1 MRALVIG
8 GSLGGLF
15 AANLLARAGWDVEVF
30 ERVGGELAGRG
41 AGIVT
46 HPELHEALARA
57 GAVVDETLGVKVEDR
72 VTLARDGSVLGRRPL
87 SQILTAWSR
96 LYHLLK
102 EALPRER
109 YRFGWTLERVE
120 QDSRGVT
127 ARFANGERVHGDLLV
142 AADGI
147 RSTVRGQLAP
157 EVGTQYA
164 GYIAWRGLVEEPAL
178 SVATHAALFEHFAF
192 CLPPREQ
199 MLGYPVAGG
208 NNTTR
213 PGKRRWNFVWY
224 RPADGLEA
232 LPRLLTDSKGRTYD
246 MSIPP
251 DRIRPEAIEL
261 MRRAAEEVLAP
272 QFAEVVAKTEHPF
285 FQPIYD
291 LESPQLA
298 FGRVALVGDAAFVA
312 RPHVGMGVTK
322 AAADA
327 LALVECLAQHADVER
342 ALAAYNALRQPYG
355 AFVIM
360 HARRLGAY
368 MQAQVRTRAEREAAE
383 RYRTPEAVM
392 RETAVQP
399 VPDASVARIS
409 HRDSG

>member
-15 AANLLARAGWDVEVF
+15 AANLLLRTRWDVEVF

-46 HPELHEALARA
+46 HPELHEALRRA
-57 GAVVDETLGVKVEDR
+57 GAVVDETLGVKVADR
-72 VTLARDGSVLGRRPL
+72 VTLAPDGSVVGRRPL
-87 SQILTAWSR
+87 AQVLTAWGR

-102 EALPRER
+102 DALPDDR
-109 YRFGWTLERVE
+109 YRFGWTLESVE
-120 QDSRGVT
+120 QDSSGVT
-127 ARFANGERVHGDLLV
+127 ARFTNGERVRGDLLV

-147 RSTVRGQLAP
+147 RSTVRGQFLSGVTP
-157 EVGTQYA
+157 QYA
-164 GYIAWRGLVEEPAL
+164 GYIAWRGLVEESTL
-178 SVATHAALFEHFAF
+178 SPATHAALFEHFAF

-199 MLGYPVAGG
+199 MLGYPVAGR

-224 RPADGLEA
+224 RPADEVEA
-232 LPRLLTDSKGRTYD
+232 LPRLLTDSKGRAYD

-251 DRIRPEAIEL
+251 DRIRPEAIAA
-261 MRRAAEEVLAP
+261 MRSDADEVLAP

-291 LESPQLA
+291 LESPRIA
-298 FGRVALVGDAAFVA
+298 FGRIALAGDAAFIA

-322 AAADA
+322 AAGDA
-327 LALVECLAQHADVER
+327 VALVECLAQDHDIER
-342 ALAAYNALRQPYG
+342 ALARYQALRQPYG
-355 AFVIM
+355 AFIIM

-368 MQAQVRTRAEREAAE
+368 MQAQVRTSAEREAAE

-392 RETAVQP
+392 RETAMQP
-399 VPDASVARIS
+399 VPEERAR
-409 HRDSG
+409 